1 MLLSENLSQ
10 KRETARLDIST
21 TLAVESLAK
30 HLAATFENN
39 GLESSV
45 QQRKSLM
52 AETGYSQPHSYD
64 HLCQQLGLDL
74 LKDFRPY
81 QNGATSET
89 LRLAKLVEESPQH
102 FNGRNSKDSF
112 DLGSNFQQLELHPPL
127 RFSLPS

>member
-1 MLLSENLSQ
+1 MLLSESLSQ

-21 TLAVESLAK
+21 TLAVESLVK
-30 HLAATFENN
+30 HLAVTFENN

-52 AETGYSQPHSYD
+52 AETGYSQSHSYD

-74 LKDFRPY
+74 LKDFRSY

-89 LRLAKLVEESPQH
+89 LRLTKLVEESPQH
-102 FNGRNSKDSF
+102 FNGGNSKDSF
-112 DLGSNFQQLELHPPL
+112 DL
-127 RFSLPS
+127 